1 MRPSSLH
8 ALVPVAALLFA
19 AAAASAQ
26 PVCTGSSHLLSWP
39 DTDPIWELCWV
50 RPSQSSGHFGSGLEI
65 HDVSY
70 QGQRV
75 LKRAHSPILN
85 VEYDPGGCGCFRDWT
100 DEEATFIADNE
111 IVPGYAEPTSP
122 PLTTCD
128 VGGSG
133 GDVGTFTGVAVE
145 KNLDEVIL
153 TSQMSA
159 GWYRYTQKWTLHRD
173 GRIQP
178 FVGFTSVPASCT
190 ANFNHRHHQYWRLD
204 FDIDGSDG
212 DTVEE
217 INAGVSPLTI
227 QWEDARTWVDGDTE
241 WRVFDSGSGLGYRIQ
256 PGAGDLLLPADSFS
270 LADAWILAYQP
281 TSEIDDFGEPIL
293 PPFQT
298 NLCINKIDNFVT
310 GESVENADLV
320 FWYRGGAFHLA
331 GELDDCDIVGPTLTP
346 MGNWADT
353 DLDGVNNNQDNCV
366 DTPNAAQTDSGRGA
380 VRSA

>member
-1 MRPSSLH
+1 MHPSSLH
-8 ALVPVAALLFA
+8 ALVPVAALLF

-85 VEYDPGGCGCFRDWT
+85 VEYDPGGCACFRDWT

-153 TSQMSA
+153 TSHMSA

-190 ANFNHRHHQYWRLD
+190 ANFNHRHHQYWRLSGFRHRWKRRRHRRGD
-204 FDIDGSDG
+204 QRRRVAPDPPVGGRAHLGGWRHGVAGLRFGVGARLPNRARRRGS
-212 DTVEE
+212 
-217 INAGVSPLTI
+217 P
-227 QWEDARTWVDGDTE
+227 
-241 WRVFDSGSGLGYRIQ
+241 GS
-256 PGAGDLLLPADSFS
+256 
-270 LADAWILAYQP
+270 
-281 TSEIDDFGEPIL
+281 
-293 PPFQT
+293 
-298 NLCINKIDNFVT
+298 LC
-310 GESVENADLV
+310 
-320 FWYRGGAFHLA
+320 
-331 GELDDCDIVGPTLTP
+331 
-346 MGNWADT
+346 
-353 DLDGVNNNQDNCV
+353 
-366 DTPNAAQTDSGRGA
+366 
-380 VRSA
+380 RSR